1 MTTPR
6 IRVAVSRVADEAPDI
21 RSFVLEPV
29 DGAALPPCTPGSHID
44 VYLQPGLTRQ
54 YSLCNGPQE
63 QGHYQIAVKKEPASR
78 GGSRHMHEQV
88 RPGDRLEIS
97 APKNNFA
104 LDAGASPCLLVAGGI
119 GITPLLSMAKH
130 LVAAGREFEL
140 LYFSRAVAQTAFH
153 ALLSSPQFGRRVA
166 FHYALEP
173 DAVRAYLRRKL
184 WQRDGDTQLY
194 LCGPRPFMDLVE
206 QTAAATW
213 PPASVHLEYFGAD
226 PQASAGPRA
235 SFVVRLARSGL
246 ACEVGTGQTVVDAVA
261 AQGVQIETSC
271 EQGVCG
277 TCLTGVLA
285 GTPDHRDVFLTDDE
299 KQAGDKFCPCV
310 SRSLGPELVL
320 DL

>member
-1 MTTPR
+1 
-6 IRVAVSRVADEAPDI
+6 
-21 RSFVLEPV
+21 
-29 DGAALPPCTPGSHID
+29 
-44 VYLQPGLTRQ
+44 
-54 YSLCNGPQE
+54 
-63 QGHYQIAVKKEPASR
+63 
-78 GGSRHMHEQV
+78 MHESV
-88 RPGDRLEIS
+88 RPGDVLEIS

-104 LDAGASPCLLVAGGI
+104 LDDGSGPCLLVAGGI

-130 LVAAGREFEL
+130 LRAAGREFEL
-140 LYFSRAVAQTAFH
+140 LYFSRSIAQTAFH
-153 ALLSSPQFGRRVA
+153 GLLSGAAFGARIS

-184 WQRDGDTQLY
+184 WQRPEGGQLY

-213 PPASVHLEYFGAD
+213 PPQSVHLEYFAAD

-235 SFVVRLARSGL
+235 GFVVRLARSGICCDV
-246 ACEVGTGQTVVDAVA
+246 APEQTVVDALA
-261 AQGVQIETSC
+261 ARGITVETSC

-277 TCLTGVLA
+277 TCLTGVLG
-285 GTPDHRDVFLTDDE
+285 GTPDHRDVFLTDEE

-310 SRSLGPELVL
+310 SRARTAELVL

>member
-1 MTTPR
+1 MGAARMTVGVR
-6 IRVAVSRVADEAPDI
+6 SVVAEAPDI
-21 RSFVLEPV
+21 RSFFLEAL
-29 DGAALPPCTPGSHID
+29 DGAPLPPFTPGAHID
-44 VYLQPGLTRQ
+44 VHLAPGLTRQ
-54 YSLCNGPQE
+54 YSLCNGPHE
-63 QGHYQIAVKKEPASR
+63 RGHYQIAVKKETASR
-78 GGSRHMHEQV
+78 GGSRRLHESVQA
-88 RPGDRLEIS
+88 GDVLEIS
-97 APKNNFA
+97 APKNNFE
-104 LDAGASPCLLVAGGI
+104 LDTGASPCLLVAGGI
-119 GITPLLSMAKH
+119 GITPLLAMAKH
-130 LVAAGREFEL
+130 LAAAGREFEL
-140 LYFSRAVAQTAFH
+140 LYFSRSPAQTAFH
-153 ALLSSPQFGRRVA
+153 EALSASAFGRRVT

-213 PPASVHLEYFGAD
+213 PPSAVHLEYFSAD

-235 SFVVRLARSGL
+235 SFVVRLARSGM
-246 ACEVGTGQTVVDAVA
+246 ACEVAAEQTVVDALA
-261 AQGVQIETSC
+261 ARGISVETSC

-299 KQAGDKFCPCV
+299 KQSGDRFCPCV
-310 SRSLGPELVL
+310 SRSLSPELVL